1 MTNYSSALSP
11 IEIMAIFISSNI
23 CCRYLKYKRSRL
35 VEALHEA
42 GGRGKAEEIRKTN
55 DYCILAVESGLDP
68 E

>member
-1 MTNYSSALSP
+1 MCKEEKVTPRGN
-11 IEIMAIFISSNI
+11 
-23 CCRYLKYKRSRL
+23 CKWSRE
-35 VEALHEA
+35 VEALCEA